1 MKKVFCLCAGLF
13 MLAATA
19 QAGLVQPFGI
29 GARNAALGEA
39 VSAHTTDAF
48 AVYYNPAGLSNI
60 KTPTLSAGTALYD
73 AQAYYRDYKIIDS
86 KNNDRTWDDDLGI
99 RYTSW
104 KTNKDPII
112 NPHIGFAMPVNE
124 RISFGI
130 AAYAPYGFH
139 LKTEKDPFRRPTGFN
154 AWESY
159 YTRVAVTPAIS
170 YRVNDR
176 LSLGFGV
183 SMGRS
188 ESGGGKTSLYDP
200 IQLGILR
207 EMEKTGSI
215 QVNKDVLNASGIYQ
229 HIDKSEQGGKLI
241 TSEMEMNDSINW
253 SWNAGIQYQP
263 TDRLSLGLTYRS
275 RTPGNFRGDF
285 IHNGQ
290 TIGTVAMDYD
300 HPEAVQAGMRY
311 AFTER
316 FAMSFDM
323 VWANWSIGKHQ
334 AEYVTIHTIPQ
345 ETSDFMDEIAPM
357 ILFKNDTLPDND
369 PKKIPGLTV
378 DQIKAKLIAGV
389 KETKDM
395 GYRRDWNNKIQYK
408 LAMEYIFNE
417 HFTFLAGYV
426 YDPTPVPADTFD
438 NIWPDNDRHIMTVGT
453 SARVTENWTIDFAFQ
468 HIRTFDWGYR
478 DDING
483 TSEHLNKVASDL
495 LLEKDAKMNIKNKGY
510 LWGYNLTVNY
520 RF

>member
-1 MKKVFCLCAGLF
+1 MKKVFCMCAGLF

-39 VSAHTTDAF
+39 VSAHATDAF

-60 KTPTLSAGTALYD
+60 KTPTLSAGTAIYD
-73 AQAYYRDYKIIDS
+73 AQAYYRDYKIVDS
-86 KNNDRTWDDDLGI
+86 KGEDRTRELGI
-99 RYTSW
+99 QNTYW
-104 KTNKDPII
+104 KTDKDPII
-112 NPHIGFAMPVNE
+112 NPHMGFAMPVNE

-130 AAYAPYGFH
+130 AAYAPYGFRM
-139 LKTEKDPFRRPTGFN
+139 KTEKDPFHRPTGFN

-170 YRVNDR
+170 YKVNER

-188 ESGGGKTSLYDP
+188 EAGGGKTSLYDP
-200 IQLGILR
+200 IQLGILK
-207 EMEKTGSI
+207 EIEKTQGI
-215 QVNKDVLNASGIYQ
+215 PVNKESLKQIGIYE
-229 HIDKSEQGGKLI
+229 HIDKSEQGGKFI
-241 TSEMEMNDSINW
+241 TSEMEMDDSINW

-263 TDRLSLGLTYRS
+263 TDKLSLGLTYRS
-275 RTPGNFRGDF
+275 RTPGNFKGDF

-290 TIGTVAMDYD
+290 AIGKVVMDYD
-300 HPEAVQAGMRY
+300 HPEAIQAGMRY
-311 AFTER
+311 AFTEN

-334 AEYVTIHTIPQ
+334 AEYVTIHTIPD
-345 ETSDFMDEIAPM
+345 ETMAFINKVAFGAVSIDRGMTAEQIAASPGAMADVEATKNQM
-357 ILFKNDTLPDND
+357 IDGI
-369 PKKIPGLTV
+369 KK
-378 DQIKAKLIAGV
+378 
-389 KETKDM
+389 TKDM
-395 GYRRDWNNKIQYK
+395 GYRRDWDNKIQYK
-408 LAMEYIFNE
+408 LAMEYVLNNN
-417 HFTFLAGYV
+417 FTFLAGYV

-438 NIWPDNDRHIMTVGT
+438 NIWPDNDRHVMTAGF
-453 SARVTENWTIDFAFQ
+453 SANVTTNWTIDFAFQ

-495 LLEKDAKMNIKNKGY
+495 LLEKDAKMYIKNKGY
-510 LWGYNLTVNY
+510 LWGYNLTANY